1 MVGWRSSDFG
11 GALSTSRSSQA
22 MAIDMVTTPALC
34 LQGRWHSENQT
45 PDPDFL
51 LVITPRC
58 PHLGDTES
66 TLNCGNDPSLVHLLL
81 RVPERSPLN
90 KNLSMALDCSKLF
103 YGSPLP
109 PRLSVGSLTRHELLS
124 ADFSC
129 LFLTS
134 PYLNTNSRTP
144 SSLQA
149 HTSCPVS
156 CPPWLCSCCSFC
168 LGTFVVSSTLIPT
181 P

>member
-11 GALSTSRSSQA
+11 GALPTSRSSRA

-34 LQGRWHSENQT
+34 LQGRCRSENQT

-66 TLNCGNDPSLVHLLL
+66 TLNCGNDPSLVHPLL

-129 LFLTS
+129 LS
-134 PYLNTNSRTP
+134 PALISTQIPEHLAP
-144 SSLQA
+144 STHIPHVLSPVLLGFVHAAPSAWEPLWSLL
-149 HTSCPVS
+149 P
-156 CPPWLCSCCSFC
+156 
-168 LGTFVVSSTLIPT
+168 
-181 P
+181 